1 MENIFNVI
9 TIPNNY
15 FFNVNLEWDLLNYL
29 DNNLYDETVRWNL
42 RNTLTI
48 NANG

>member
-1 MENIFNVI
+1 MENIFEKINLRY
-9 TIPNNY
+9 NY